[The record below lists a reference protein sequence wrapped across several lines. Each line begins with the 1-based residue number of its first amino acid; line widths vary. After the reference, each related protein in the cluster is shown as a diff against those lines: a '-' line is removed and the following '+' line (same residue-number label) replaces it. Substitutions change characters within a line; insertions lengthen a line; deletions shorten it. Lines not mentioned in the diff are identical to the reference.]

1 VHSSFRPDRT
11 RFRLRTS
18 AGSRLPP
25 ARRAELDVAVRPPPR
40 QIRAAFDDTTL
51 TVYQA
56 YSPQI
61 ADAAL
66 KARTFVPPFKLTR
79 MTWIKPS
86 FLWMMYRS
94 GWATKPGQ
102 ERILAV
108 RITREG
114 FEEALR
120 GACLSHFDPSAY
132 ADHAAWQQRK
142 RISAVRVQ
150 WDPERTVD
158 LRPLPWRTI
167 QIGLAG
173 PAIRKYVAEWI
184 IDITDITDLSKACRH
199 EPARIGALVARE
211 EPYPLAREIAK
222 NIGASVT

>member
-1 VHSSFRPDRT
+1 MAPAHHHQLGLGPVAPDEVAT
-11 RFRLRTS
+11 
-18 AGSRLPP
+18 
-25 ARRAELDVAVRPPPR
+25 LDRPPLR
-40 QIRAAFDDTTL
+40 QVRAAFDDTTL

-56 YSPQI
+56 FPPQI
-61 ADAAL
+61 AQAAL
-66 KARTFVPPFKLTR
+66 RAGTFVPPFKLTR

-94 GWATKPGQ
+94 GWATKSGQ

-120 GACLSHFDPSAY
+120 GACLSHFDPGVY

-142 RISAVRVQ
+142 RVSAVRVQ

-158 LRPLPWRTI
+158 LQPLPWRTI
-167 QIGLAG
+167 QVGLGGLA
-173 PAIRKYVAEWI
+173 IRRYVAEWI
-184 IDITDITDLSKACRH
+184 TDITEVTDLSEACRH

-211 EPYPLAREIAK
+211 EPYPLPRDIAR
-222 NIGASVT
+222 NIGACFT